1 MPGVPALGRPPDRPL
16 KRVGH
21 RGADTV
27 APGNTLASFA
37 AALDAGVDVI
47 EFDVLRLGDGRL
59 ALAHDFEDA
68 ARREPIDL
76 DEGLDHFAEE
86 AYAGVE
92 LVVDLKRPG
101 YEREVVEALAARGLV
116 DRALVTTQYPESLD
130 RVGRLARGLRRGWSV
145 PRVRRRSLEAPALAV
160 PAYAVTRYLR
170 ARLPRWA
177 AAMLRAGRCDVII
190 VHRLLVGRALMRSV
204 AREGGQL
211 WVWAVESRRRLERL
225 ERLGVDGILTKDP
238 RLFAAPGADGDG
250 PGWSPAVDRARRRL
264 SGARRWRRSSPA
276 DRRPPPSH
284 GPPR

>member
-1 MPGVPALGRPPDRPL
+1 M
-16 KRVGH
+16 GH

-47 EFDVLRLGDGRL
+47 EFDVLRLADGRL

-76 DEGLDHFAEE
+76 EEGLDHFAEE

-101 YEREVVEALAARGLV
+101 YEHEVVDALAARGLV
-116 DRALVTTQYPESLD
+116 DRALVTTQHPETLD
-130 RVGRLARGLRRGWSV
+130 RVGGLAPELRRGWSV
-145 PRVRRRSLEAPALAV
+145 PRVRRRYLEAAALAV
-160 PAYAVTRYLR
+160 PAYAATRYLR

-177 AAMLRAGRCDVII
+177 AAMLRARRCDVII
-190 VHRLLVGRALMRSV
+190 VHRLLVGRALVRSI

-225 ERLGVDGILTKDP
+225 ERLGVDGVLTKDP
-238 RLFAAPGADGDG
+238 RLFASAAADGDR
-250 PGWSPAVDRARRRL
+250 PGRWLAAGRARQRL
-264 SGARRWRRSSPA
+264 SEARRWRRRSRA
-276 DRRPPPSH
+276 DRRPPASR
-284 GPPR
+284 GRPR